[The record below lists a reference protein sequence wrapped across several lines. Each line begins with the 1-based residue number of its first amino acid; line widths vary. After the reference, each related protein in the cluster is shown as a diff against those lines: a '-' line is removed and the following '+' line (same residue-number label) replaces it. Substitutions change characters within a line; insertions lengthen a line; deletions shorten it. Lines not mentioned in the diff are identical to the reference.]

1 MSGSSLTSCILHL
14 MFFCWQIF
22 NLVLYQNCHSV
33 RYSCFMEN
41 WYPKDLTHDRI
52 ILALLLQ
59 TDNTNRV
66 SEFCS
71 LLNIA
76 LPHRWWHLEH
86 FSKHYHF
93 LIHIKPS
100 ALFYN
105 SLACWSV
112 TDRLASLAKPHCHLA
127 LLWTKCFY
135 LHQKALDQKASYQK
149 VPSVLHRHHQSDN
162 GSRWGPIQDH
172 TGITNH
178 DGAANKMKKCSQISF
193 AVKTAR
199 LSDFSANAPCLL
211 YTSTAVPHHKH

>member
-66 SEFCS
+66 SECCS
-71 LLNIA
+71 FLNIA
-76 LPHRWWHLEH
+76 LPHRWPHLEH

-100 ALFYN
+100 GLFYN

-127 LLWTKCFY
+127 VLWTKLF
-135 LHQKALDQKASYQK
+135 LFTPESSGPEGIISKSTFS
-149 VPSVLHRHHQSDN
+149 PSPPSPKWQRKPMRTNTRSHRN
-162 GSRWGPIQDH
+162 
-172 TGITNH
+172 
-178 DGAANKMKKCSQISF
+178 NKSWWSC
-193 AVKTAR
+193 
-199 LSDFSANAPCLL
+199 
-211 YTSTAVPHHKH
+211 